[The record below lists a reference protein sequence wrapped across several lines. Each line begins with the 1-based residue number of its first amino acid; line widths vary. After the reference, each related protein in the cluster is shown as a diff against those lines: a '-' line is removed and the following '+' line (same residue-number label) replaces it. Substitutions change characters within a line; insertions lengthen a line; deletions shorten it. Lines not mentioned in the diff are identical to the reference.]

1 MMALAYP
8 DSTDSYFLT
17 IGTDGA
23 SALAK
28 TRPEGLPS
36 KIAALLDTVDLVR
49 FFVSLV
55 NAGNMIEIAAW
66 N

>member
-28 TRPEGLPS
+28 TRPEGLP
-36 KIAALLDTVDLVR
+36 
-49 FFVSLV
+49 
-55 NAGNMIEIAAW
+55 
-66 N
+66 